1 MADKKLAIKL
11 GLVKEYWDELSRYS
25 TQAYHRD
32 NARYGRETTQR
43 DDDWEKYNNDY
54 NKAQSIC
61 KKIAA
66 TVQSKLPSGITFLML
81 VKLFNRVKKGELE
94 LPKDEPNSE
103 ESDNGLGLTPEEE
116 AEYDRLDNMG
126 QFTPDEIIKKI
137 RSGQTEGVDNMRLD
151 EASRNELISK
161 TRIDN
166 RDRYNKRLGYRPV
179 TFDGVNIKELFDN
192 GELVFT
198 TKVGDY
204 TNIIAVKGVLDAIK
218 SAVKGKGKTTYAD
231 VLKAINS
238 CLDKDGIRMD
248 CTCADFCL
256 TGDTRIS
263 LLDGRELSI
272 LDIVSEFNSGKELW
286 TYSTDGN
293 GDFKPGRITDA
304 WKTGTSNNVYEVT
317 LDNGEVIKCTG
328 NHPFMLRDG
337 TYKNAEDLEVGQSLM
352 PLYLRINSKGYRDV
366 LINSS
371 NTKSDY
377 KSVYKLVADE
387 VHKDKIDELN
397 NTLVDDWVQIH
408 HIDFDKL
415 NNNPDNLIPMSRM
428 DHWKYHSDYILDR
441 MNNDPEFYS
450 KTFGKGH
457 EYWSSEEGRKIKSE
471 EMSRNISS
479 WWASLTPE
487 ERKIHARKCIESRD
501 PEYFSKAV
509 SAGRIRFYNSMTPEE
524 RSEYSRKSINSSE
537 SINKAAKTRSAT
549 MKSKYASGE
558 LVVSANFIE
567 STKGP
572 RSQKF
577 KDACSNR
584 MKCMSSEEQSRRAIL
599 GYKNKVIE
607 ILRIMALA
615 GIPITQDSYESYEVD
630 RKPKWYKYYNSWSE
644 VELAYQ
650 STQFNH
656 KVKSI
661 NKLDGIYDI
670 YDITVDKWHNFRL
683 SAGVVVSNTYRYKHW
698 AYKGGYLYGDPG
710 KAIEPP
716 KYKQTNMD
724 GRGSMCKHLAS
735 TVSRKEWIVKVA
747 AAINNYIRLH
757 KEECYPYL
765 DLEVPPKKVDTSV
778 VPEDET
784 PIDAPI
790 DGEETPLEEPTDQ
803 LDEEPIDD
811 SSDEFIDDDVGDIV
825 SDDDIDNDED
835 K

>member
-103 ESDNGLGLTPEEE
+103 EPDNGLGLTPEEE

-204 TNIIAVKGVLDAIK
+204 TNIIAVRGVLDAIK
-218 SAVKGKGKTTYAD
+218 SAVRGKGKTTYAD
-231 VLKAINS
+231 VLRAINS

-248 CTCADFCL
+248 CTCAD
-256 TGDTRIS
+256 
-263 LLDGRELSI
+263 
-272 LDIVSEFNSGKELW
+272 W
-286 TYSTDGN
+286 
-293 GDFKPGRITDA
+293 
-304 WKTGTSNNVYEVT
+304 
-317 LDNGEVIKCTG
+317 
-328 NHPFMLRDG
+328 
-337 TYKNAEDLEVGQSLM
+337 Q
-352 PLYLRINSKGYRDV
+352 
-366 LINSS
+366 
-371 NTKSDY
+371 
-377 KSVYKLVADE
+377 
-387 VHKDKIDELN
+387 
-397 NTLVDDWVQIH
+397 
-408 HIDFDKL
+408 
-415 NNNPDNLIPMSRM
+415 
-428 DHWKYHSDYILDR
+428 
-441 MNNDPEFYS
+441 
-450 KTFGKGH
+450 
-457 EYWSSEEGRKIKSE
+457 
-471 EMSRNISS
+471 
-479 WWASLTPE
+479 
-487 ERKIHARKCIESRD
+487 
-501 PEYFSKAV
+501 
-509 SAGRIRFYNSMTPEE
+509 
-524 RSEYSRKSINSSE
+524 
-537 SINKAAKTRSAT
+537 
-549 MKSKYASGE
+549 
-558 LVVSANFIE
+558 
-567 STKGP
+567 
-572 RSQKF
+572 
-577 KDACSNR
+577 
-584 MKCMSSEEQSRRAIL
+584 
-599 GYKNKVIE
+599 
-607 ILRIMALA
+607 
-615 GIPITQDSYESYEVD
+615 
-630 RKPKWYKYYNSWSE
+630 
-644 VELAYQ
+644 
-650 STQFNH
+650 
-656 KVKSI
+656 
-661 NKLDGIYDI
+661 
-670 YDITVDKWHNFRL
+670 
-683 SAGVVVSNTYRYKHW
+683 YRYKHW

-765 DLEVPPKKVDTSV
+765 DLEVPEKLSKKNKS
-778 VPEDET
+778 PN
-784 PIDAPI
+784 
-790 DGEETPLEEPTDQ
+790 
-803 LDEEPIDD
+803 EEPIDD
-811 SSDEFIDDDVGDIV
+811 NSVNNDPEEVKDDELIDDSSEVVDDTSDIDNDEFDDTDVGDIV
-825 SDDDIDNDED
+825 SDDDIDNEED